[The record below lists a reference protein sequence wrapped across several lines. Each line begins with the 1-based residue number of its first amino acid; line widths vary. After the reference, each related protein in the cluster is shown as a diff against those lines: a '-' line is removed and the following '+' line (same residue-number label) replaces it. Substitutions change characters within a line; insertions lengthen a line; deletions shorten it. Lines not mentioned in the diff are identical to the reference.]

1 MNFAERMKKI
11 KPSATLAIN
20 AKALE
25 MKAGGIEV
33 TSLAVGEP
41 DAPTP
46 LHICEAAKKAIDENF
61 TKYTPVNGIMDARKA
76 VCHYF
81 ERQYHVAAA
90 PENVI
95 LTTGGK
101 QSLTNVL
108 FVMLNDGDDVLLP
121 CPYWTSYPDLIRLAG
136 GNPVLVKADSSRG
149 FRISPADLEQA
160 VTPATKMLILNTP
173 SNPTGVAYTQEEI
186 DALVEWCLA
195 RDIFVLSD
203 EMYDQLVYE
212 GDPVSA
218 AHLWKKHPD
227 RIAVL
232 NGLSKAFA
240 MTGWRVGY
248 TLAHEDLIRQC
259 SKLQG
264 QMTSHMCSIA
274 QKAAVAALDG
284 SYDCVEEMRL
294 SFRRRRDMAMQEI
307 SSWPGVVCHRP
318 GGAFYLFP
326 DVSALFTPEMASGE
340 AVCSMLLE
348 KARVACVPGEAFG
361 DPNCI
366 RLSYAVADDVL
377 MDALRRM
384 REALYDGKAQS

>member
-25 MKAGGIEV
+25 LKAKGIKV

-61 TKYTPVNGIMDARKA
+61 TKYTPVPGIMEIRQS

-81 ERQYHVAAA
+81 QRQYHVTAR

-101 QSLTNVL
+101 QSLANTL

-121 CPYWTSYPDLIRLAG
+121 CPYWTSYPDLIRIAG
-136 GNPVLVKADSSRG
+136 GNPVLVPADSSKG
-149 FRISPADLEQA
+149 FRIDVSDLEKA
-160 VTPATKMLILNTP
+160 VTPKTRMMILNTP
-173 SNPTGVAYTQEEI
+173 SNPTGVAYTQAEVDAMVKWCI
-186 DALVEWCLA
+186 DH
-195 RDIFVLSD
+195 DIFVLAD
-203 EMYDQLVYE
+203 EIYDQLVYD
-212 GDPVSA
+212 GAPVSA
-218 AHLWKKHPD
+218 SGWWEKYPD
-227 RIAVL
+227 KLAIL
-232 NGLSKAFA
+232 NGLSKAFS
-240 MTGWRVGY
+240 MPGWRVGY
-248 TLAHEDLIRQC
+248 TLGHADLIKEC

-274 QKAAVAALDG
+274 QKAGVAALEG
-284 SYDCVEEMRL
+284 SYDCVEEMRR
-294 SFRRRRDMAMQEI
+294 SFLRRRDLAMAEI
-307 SSWPGVVCHRP
+307 STWPGVVCAKP

-326 DVSALFTPEMASGE
+326 DVSALFTKDMPDGT
-340 AVCSMLLE
+340 AVCTLLLE

-361 DPNCI
+361 DKNCI
-366 RLSYAVADDVL
+366 RLSYAVSDEVL
-377 MDALRRM
+377 MDALHRM
-384 REALYDGKAQS
+384 KEALYH

>member
-11 KPSATLAIN
+11 TPSATLAIN

-25 MKAGGIEV
+25 MKAKGIAV

-46 LHICEAAKKAIDENF
+46 RHICEAAKKAIDENF
-61 TKYTPVNGIMDARKA
+61 TKYTPVNGIMEVRNA

-81 ERQYHVAAA
+81 QRQYQVSAK

-101 QSLTNVL
+101 QSLANTL
-108 FVMLNDGDDVLLP
+108 LVMLNDGDDVLLP

-149 FRISPADLEQA
+149 FRIDPSDLEKA
-160 VTPATKMLILNTP
+160 VTPRTRMMILNSP
-173 SNPTGVAYTQEEI
+173 SNPTGVAYTQEEL
-186 DALVEWCLA
+186 DALVTWCF
-195 RDIFVLSD
+195 DHDVFVLAD
-203 EMYDQLVYE
+203 EMYEQLVYD
-212 GDPVSA
+212 GKPVSA
-218 AHLWKKHPD
+218 SRWWEKYPEK
-227 RIAVL
+227 IAIL
-232 NGLSKAFA
+232 NGLSKAFS
-240 MTGWRVGY
+240 MPGWRVGY
-248 TLAHEDLIRQC
+248 TLGHEELIKQC

-274 QKAAVAALDG
+274 QKATVAALDG
-284 SYDCVEEMRL
+284 SYDCVEDMRL
-294 SFRRRRDMAMQEI
+294 SFLRRRDLAMAEI
-307 SSWPGVVCHRP
+307 STWPGVVCHRP

-326 DVSALFTPEMASGE
+326 DVSALFTPEMPDGK
-340 AVCSMLLE
+340 AVCAYLLE

-361 DPNCI
+361 DPHCI

-377 MDALRRM
+377 MDALHRIK
-384 REALYDGKAQS
+384 EALYR

>member
-1 MNFAERMKKI
+1 MNFADRMKKI
-11 KPSATLAIN
+11 TPSATLAIN

-25 MKAGGIEV
+25 MKAKGIAV

-46 LHICEAAKKAIDENF
+46 RHICEAAEKAIDENF
-61 TKYTPVNGIMDARKA
+61 TKYTPVNGILEVRNA

-81 ERQYHVAAA
+81 QRQYQVSAK

-101 QSLTNVL
+101 QSLANTL
-108 FVMLNDGDDVLLP
+108 LVMLNDGDDVLLP

-149 FRISPADLEQA
+149 FRIDPSDLEKA
-160 VTPATKMLILNTP
+160 ATPKTRMMILNSP
-173 SNPTGVAYTQEEI
+173 SNPTGVAYTQEEL
-186 DALVEWCLA
+186 DALVSWCFEH
-195 RDIFVLSD
+195 DIFVLAD
-203 EMYDQLVYE
+203 EMYEQLVYD
-212 GDPVSA
+212 GKPVSVS
-218 AHLWKKHPD
+218 HWWEKHPEK
-227 RIAVL
+227 IAIL
-232 NGLSKAFA
+232 NGLSKAFS
-240 MTGWRVGY
+240 MPGWRVGY
-248 TLAHEDLIRQC
+248 TLGHEELIKQC

-284 SYDCVEEMRL
+284 PYDCVEEMRQ
-294 SFRRRRDMAMQEI
+294 SFLRRRDLAMAEI
-307 SSWPGVVCHRP
+307 STWPGVVCHRP

-326 DVSALFTPEMASGE
+326 DVSALFTPQMPSGE
-340 AVCSMLLE
+340 AVCTYLLE

-361 DPNCI
+361 DPHCI

-377 MDALRRM
+377 MDALRRIK
-384 REALYDGKAQS
+384 EALYC

>member
-11 KPSATLAIN
+11 TPSATLAIN

-25 MKAGGIEV
+25 MKAKGIAV

-46 LHICEAAKKAIDENF
+46 RHICEAAKKAIDENF
-61 TKYTPVNGIMDARKA
+61 TKYTPVNGIMEVRNA

-81 ERQYHVAAA
+81 QRQYQVTAK

-101 QSLTNVL
+101 QSLANTL
-108 FVMLNDGDDVLLP
+108 LVMLNDGDDVLLP

-149 FRISPADLEQA
+149 FRIDPSDLEKA
-160 VTPATKMLILNTP
+160 VTPRTRMMILNSP
-173 SNPTGVAYTQEEI
+173 SNPTGVAYTQEEL
-186 DALVEWCLA
+186 DALVTWCF
-195 RDIFVLSD
+195 DHDVFVRAD
-203 EMYDQLVYE
+203 EMYEQLVYD
-212 GDPVSA
+212 GKPVSA
-218 AHLWKKHPD
+218 SRWWEKYPEK
-227 RIAVL
+227 IAIL
-232 NGLSKAFA
+232 NGLSKAYS
-240 MTGWRVGY
+240 MPGWRVGY
-248 TLAHEDLIRQC
+248 TLGHEELIKQC

-284 SYDCVEEMRL
+284 SYDCVEDMRL
-294 SFRRRRDMAMQEI
+294 SFLRRRDLAMAEI
-307 SSWPGVVCHRP
+307 STWPGVVCHRP

-326 DVSALFTPEMASGE
+326 DVSALFTPEMPDGK
-340 AVCSMLLE
+340 AVCAYLLE

-361 DPNCI
+361 DPHCI

-377 MDALRRM
+377 MDALQRIKK
-384 REALYDGKAQS
+384 ALYD

>member
-1 MNFAERMKKI
+1 MNFADRMKKI

-25 MKAGGIEV
+25 LKARGIAV

-46 LHICEAAKKAIDENF
+46 HHICEAAKKAIDENF
-61 TKYTPVNGIMDARKA
+61 TKYTPVNGIMEVRNA

-81 ERQYHVAAA
+81 QRQYNVSARA
-90 PENVI
+90 ENVI

-101 QSLTNVL
+101 QSLANTL
-108 FVMLNDGDDVLLP
+108 LAMLNDGDDVLLP

-149 FRISPADLEQA
+149 FRIDPSDLEKA
-160 VTPATKMLILNTP
+160 LTPRTRMMILNSP
-173 SNPTGVAYTQEEI
+173 SNPTGVAYTQEEL
-186 DALVEWCLA
+186 DALVKWCF
-195 RDIFVLSD
+195 DHDVFVLAD
-203 EMYDQLVYE
+203 EMYEQLVYD
-212 GDPVSA
+212 GKPVSA
-218 AHLWKKHPD
+218 SHWWEKFPEK
-227 RIAVL
+227 IAIL
-232 NGLSKAFA
+232 NGLSKAFS
-240 MTGWRVGY
+240 MPGWRVGY
-248 TLAHEDLIRQC
+248 TLAHEDLIKQC

-284 SYDCVEEMRL
+284 PYDCVEEMRQ
-294 SFRRRRDMAMQEI
+294 SFLRRRDLAMAEI
-307 SSWPGVVCHRP
+307 STWPGVVCHRP

-326 DVSALFTPEMASGE
+326 DVSALFTPQMPNGE

-361 DPNCI
+361 DPHCI

-377 MDALRRM
+377 MDALHRIK
-384 REALYDGKAQS
+384 EALYN

>member
-11 KPSATLAIN
+11 TPSATLAIN

-25 MKAGGIEV
+25 MKAKGIAV

-46 LHICEAAKKAIDENF
+46 RHICEAAKKAIDENF
-61 TKYTPVNGIMDARKA
+61 TKYTPVNGIMEVRNA

-81 ERQYHVAAA
+81 QRQYQVSAK

-101 QSLTNVL
+101 QSLANTL
-108 FVMLNDGDDVLLP
+108 LVMLNDGDDVLLP

-149 FRISPADLEQA
+149 FRIAPSDLEKA
-160 VTPATKMLILNTP
+160 VTPRTRMMILNSP
-173 SNPTGVAYTQEEI
+173 SNPTGVAYTQEEL
-186 DALVEWCLA
+186 DALVTWCFEH
-195 RDIFVLSD
+195 DVFVLAD
-203 EMYDQLVYE
+203 EMYGQLVYD
-212 GDPVSA
+212 GKPVSA
-218 AHLWKKHPD
+218 SRWWEKYPEK
-227 RIAVL
+227 IAIL
-232 NGLSKAFA
+232 NGLSKAFS
-240 MTGWRVGY
+240 MPGWRVGY
-248 TLAHEDLIRQC
+248 TLGHEDLIKQC

-284 SYDCVEEMRL
+284 PYDCVEDMRL
-294 SFRRRRDMAMQEI
+294 SFLRRRDLAMAEI
-307 SSWPGVVCHRP
+307 STWPGVVCHRP

-326 DVSALFTPEMASGE
+326 DVSALFTPEMPDGK
-340 AVCSMLLE
+340 AVCSYLLE
-348 KARVACVPGEAFG
+348 QARVACVPGEAFG
-361 DPNCI
+361 DPHCI

-377 MDALRRM
+377 MDALHRIK
-384 REALYDGKAQS
+384 EALYR

>member
-25 MKAGGIEV
+25 LKARGIAV

-81 ERQYHVAAA
+81 ERQYHVTAA

-101 QSLTNVL
+101 QSLANVL

-149 FRISPADLEQA
+149 FRISPADLEKA
-160 VTPATKMLILNTP
+160 VTPATKMMILNTP
-173 SNPTGVAYTQEEI
+173 SNPTGVAYTQEEV
-186 DALVEWCLA
+186 DALVEWCFA
-195 RDIFVLSD
+195 HDI
-203 EMYDQLVYE
+203 
-212 GDPVSA
+212 
-218 AHLWKKHPD
+218 
-227 RIAVL
+227 
-232 NGLSKAFA
+232 
-240 MTGWRVGY
+240 
-248 TLAHEDLIRQC
+248 
-259 SKLQG
+259 
-264 QMTSHMCSIA
+264 
-274 QKAAVAALDG
+274 
-284 SYDCVEEMRL
+284 
-294 SFRRRRDMAMQEI
+294 
-307 SSWPGVVCHRP
+307 
-318 GGAFYLFP
+318 
-326 DVSALFTPEMASGE
+326 
-340 AVCSMLLE
+340 
-348 KARVACVPGEAFG
+348 
-361 DPNCI
+361 
-366 RLSYAVADDVL
+366 
-377 MDALRRM
+377 
-384 REALYDGKAQS
+384 

>member
-25 MKAGGIEV
+25 MKARGIAV

-81 ERQYHVAAA
+81 QRQYQVTSG

-101 QSLTNVL
+101 QSLTNTL
-108 FVMLNDGDDVLLP
+108 FVLLNDGDDVLLP

-136 GNPVLVKADSSRG
+136 GNPVLVKADSARG
-149 FRISPADLEQA
+149 FRIDVSDLEKA
-160 VTPATKMLILNTP
+160 VTPKTRMMILNTP
-173 SNPTGVAYTQEEI
+173 SNPTGVAYTQEEVNSLVKWCI
-186 DALVEWCLA
+186 DH
-195 RDIFVLSD
+195 DIFVLSD
-203 EMYDQLVYE
+203 EMYDQLVY
-212 GDPVSA
+212 DSNPVSA
-218 AHLWKKHPD
+218 SPLWEKFPD
-227 RIAVL
+227 KIAVL

-248 TLAHEDLIRQC
+248 TLAHEDLIKQC

-284 SYDCVEEMRL
+284 SYDCVEDMRR
-294 SFRRRRDMAMQEI
+294 SFRRRRDLAMAEI
-307 SSWPGVVCHRP
+307 STWPGVVCHRP

-326 DVSALFTPEMASGE
+326 DVSALFTPGMPNGE
-340 AVCSMLLE
+340 AVCSCLLD

-366 RLSYAVADDVL
+366 RLSYAVSDDVL
-377 MDALRRM
+377 LDALHRM
-384 REALYDGKAQS
+384 KDALYN

>member
-1 MNFAERMKKI
+1 MNFADRMKKI
-11 KPSATLAIN
+11 TPSATLAIN

-25 MKAGGIEV
+25 MKAKGIAV

-46 LHICEAAKKAIDENF
+46 RHICEAAKKAIDENF
-61 TKYTPVNGIMDARKA
+61 TKYTPVNGIMEVRNA

-81 ERQYHVAAA
+81 QRQYQVSAK

-101 QSLTNVL
+101 QSLANTL
-108 FVMLNDGDDVLLP
+108 LVMLNDGDDVLLP

-149 FRISPADLEQA
+149 FRIDPSDLEKA
-160 VTPATKMLILNTP
+160 VTPRTRMMILNSP
-173 SNPTGVAYTQEEI
+173 SNPTGVAYTQEEL
-186 DALVEWCLA
+186 DALVTWCFEH
-195 RDIFVLSD
+195 DIFVLAD
-203 EMYDQLVYE
+203 EMYEQLVYD
-212 GDPVSA
+212 GKPVSA
-218 AHLWKKHPD
+218 SRWWEKHPE
-227 RIAVL
+227 RIAIL
-232 NGLSKAFA
+232 NGLSKAFS
-240 MTGWRVGY
+240 MPGWRVGY
-248 TLAHEDLIRQC
+248 TLGHEDLIKQC

-284 SYDCVEEMRL
+284 PYDCVEEMRL
-294 SFRRRRDMAMQEI
+294 SFLRRRDLAMAEI
-307 SSWPGVVCHRP
+307 STWPGVVCHRP

-326 DVSALFTPEMASGE
+326 DVSALFTPEMPSGE
-340 AVCSMLLE
+340 AVCSYLLE

-361 DPNCI
+361 DPHCI
-366 RLSYAVADDVL
+366 RLSYAVSDDVL
-377 MDALRRM
+377 MDALRRIK
-384 REALYDGKAQS
+384 EALYR

>member
-11 KPSATLAIN
+11 TPSATLAIN

-25 MKAGGIEV
+25 MKANGIAV

-46 LHICEAAKKAIDENF
+46 RHICEAAKKAIDENF
-61 TKYTPVNGIMDARKA
+61 TKYTPVNGIMEVRNA

-81 ERQYHVAAA
+81 QRQYQVSAK

-101 QSLTNVL
+101 QSLANTL
-108 FVMLNDGDDVLLP
+108 LVMLNDGDDVLLP

-149 FRISPADLEQA
+149 FRIDPSDLEKA
-160 VTPATKMLILNTP
+160 VTPRTRMMILNSP
-173 SNPTGVAYTQEEI
+173 SNPTGVAYTQEEL
-186 DALVEWCLA
+186 DALVTWCF
-195 RDIFVLSD
+195 DHDVFVLAD
-203 EMYDQLVYE
+203 EMYEQLVYD
-212 GDPVSA
+212 GKPVSA
-218 AHLWKKHPD
+218 SRWWEKYPEK
-227 RIAVL
+227 IAIL
-232 NGLSKAFA
+232 NGLSKAFS
-240 MTGWRVGY
+240 MPGWRVGY
-248 TLAHEDLIRQC
+248 TLGHEELIKQC

-284 SYDCVEEMRL
+284 SYDCVEDMRL
-294 SFRRRRDMAMQEI
+294 SFLRRRDLAMAEI
-307 SSWPGVVCHRP
+307 STWPGVVCHRP

-326 DVSALFTPEMASGE
+326 DVSALFTPEMPDGK
-340 AVCSMLLE
+340 AVCAYLLE

-361 DPNCI
+361 DPHCI

-377 MDALRRM
+377 MDALHRIK
-384 REALYDGKAQS
+384 EALYR

>member
-25 MKAGGIEV
+25 LKARGIAV

-81 ERQYHVAAA
+81 ERQYHVTAA

-101 QSLTNVL
+101 QSLANVL

-149 FRISPADLEQA
+149 FRISPADLEKA
-160 VTPATKMLILNTP
+160 VTPATKMMILNTP
-173 SNPTGVAYTQEEI
+173 SNPTGVAYTQEEV
-186 DALVEWCLA
+186 DALVEWCFA
-195 RDIFVLSD
+195 HDIFVLAD
-203 EMYDQLVYE
+203 EIYDQLVYD
-212 GDPVSA
+212 GAPVSA
-218 AHLWKKHPD
+218 SHWWEKYPEK
-227 RIAVL
+227 IAIL
-232 NGLSKAFA
+232 NGLSKAFS
-240 MTGWRVGY
+240 MPGWRVGY
-248 TLAHEDLIRQC
+248 TLAHEELIKQC

-294 SFRRRRDMAMQEI
+294 SFLRRRDMAMKEI
-307 SSWPGVVCHRP
+307 ATWPGVVCNRP

-326 DVSALFTPEMASGE
+326 DVSALFTPEMSSGE
-340 AVCSMLLE
+340 EVCAMLLE

-384 REALYDGKAQS
+384 KEALYGGKA